1 MFTAPIKIHFFE
13 DLSVGMHER
22 SMHTV
27 TSSDVVRF
35 ATLSGDHNPIHLS
48 DHFAR
53 KTRFGGRIAHGLYTA
68 SLISAVLG
76 MYLPG
81 PGAVYLSQTLNF
93 RAPVRIGDVVTVI
106 VQVSELIEQG
116 YRCKLSCECI
126 VDGKVVLD
134 GEALVMVPA
143 RHPVRRAPQATPAVQ
158 APEKKAAAKKAKSP
172 AKRAAAKKPHK
183 KSAQKPAVKQRNAK
197 KTVSKTAAKSKRS
210 KS

>member
-1 MFTAPIKIHFFE
+1 MTAQLERMFMFTAPIKIHFFE
-13 DLSVGMHER
+13 DLSVGMHES

-27 TSSDVVRF
+27 TSADVVRF

-48 DHFAR
+48 EHFAR

-143 RHPVRRAPQATPAVQ
+143 RNPVRRAPVASPAPVKAASKTK
-158 APEKKAAAKKAKSP
+158 APTKKAAAKKQP
-172 AKRAAAKKPHK
+172 AKRPAAKK
-183 KSAQKPAVKQRNAK
+183 S
-197 KTVSKTAAKSKRS
+197 VSKKAVRAKRAKP
-210 KS
+210 

>member
-27 TSSDVVRF
+27 TSSDVVKF

-106 VQVSELIEQG
+106 VQVKELISEG

-143 RHPVRRAPQATPAVQ
+143 RNPVRRATASDKSV
-158 APEKKAAAKKAKSP
+158 AKKPAKKTKAP
-172 AKRAAAKKPHK
+172 AKRTSAKK
-183 KSAQKPAVKQRNAK
+183 SLAK
-197 KTVSKTAAKSKRS
+197 KRPAKARTKP
-210 KS
+210 

>member
-13 DLSVGMHER
+13 DLSIGMHES

-27 TSSDVVRF
+27 TSADVVRF

-48 DHFAR
+48 EHFAR

-106 VQVSELIEQG
+106 VQVKELIEQG

-143 RHPVRRAPQATPAVQ
+143 RHPLRRAPVVAVAPVSKKAPAKKPAKKSAKKTKAIAKQ
-158 APEKKAAAKKAKSP
+158 APAKTKTTKK
-172 AKRAAAKKPHK
+172 AAKKP
-183 KSAQKPAVKQRNAK
+183 ARRKP
-197 KTVSKTAAKSKRS
+197 
-210 KS
+210 